1 MKLSLILSA
10 CLLAMLSM
18 QSIYADEYR
27 LGDLQINDPYTRT
40 TPPMVAV
47 AGGFMT
53 VTNNG
58 TEVDTFLG
66 GSAGFVEAVEIHEMA
81 MIDGIMKM
89 RRLENGLQIAP
100 NETVELEPGGYH
112 LMLIKPSEP
121 MKEGDKHK
129 ITLSFKQ
136 AGDIE
141 VELEV
146 KDISA
151 TLE

>member
-1 MKLSLILSA
+1 MKLSLTLSA

-18 QSIYADEYR
+18 QSISADEYR
-27 LGDLQINDPYTRT
+27 LGHLQINDPYTRT
-40 TPPMVAV
+40 TPPMAAV

-58 TEVDTFLG
+58 TESDTFLG
-66 GSAGFVEAVEIHEMA
+66 GSAGFVEAVEIHEMSMA
-81 MIDGIMKM
+81 DGIMKM

-100 NETVELEPGGYH
+100 NETVELKPGGYH

>member
-1 MKLSLILSA
+1 MKLSLTLSA

-18 QSIYADEYR
+18 QSISADEYR
-27 LGDLQINDPYTRT
+27 LGHLQITDPYTRT
-40 TPPMVAV
+40 TPPMAAV

-58 TEVDTFLG
+58 TESDTFLG
-66 GSAGFVEAVEIHEMA
+66 GSAGFVEAVEIHEMSMA
-81 MIDGIMKM
+81 DGIMKM

-100 NETVELEPGGYH
+100 NETVELKPGGYH
-112 LMLIKPSEP
+112 LMLIKPSKP

>member
-1 MKLSLILSA
+1 MKLSLTLSA

-18 QSIYADEYR
+18 QSISADEYR
-27 LGDLQINDPYTRT
+27 LGHLQITDPYTRT
-40 TPPMVAV
+40 TPPMAAV

-58 TEVDTFLG
+58 TESDTFLG
-66 GSAGFVEAVEIHEMA
+66 GNAGFVEAVEIHEMS
-81 MIDGIMKM
+81 MTDGIMKM

-100 NETVELEPGGYH
+100 NETVELKPGGYH

>member
-1 MKLSLILSA
+1 MKLSLTLLA

-18 QSIYADEYR
+18 QSISADEYR
-27 LGDLQINDPYTRT
+27 LGHLQINDPYTRT
-40 TPPMVAV
+40 TPPMAAV

-58 TEVDTFLG
+58 TESDTFLG
-66 GSAGFVEAVEIHEMA
+66 GSAGFVEAVEIHEMSMA
-81 MIDGIMKM
+81 DGIMKM

-100 NETVELEPGGYH
+100 NETVELKPGGYH
-112 LMLIKPSEP
+112 LMLIKPSKP

>member
-1 MKLSLILSA
+1 MKLSLTLSA

-18 QSIYADEYR
+18 QSISADEYR
-27 LGDLQINDPYTRT
+27 LGHLQITDPYTRT

-58 TEVDTFLG
+58 TESDTFLG
-66 GSAGFVEAVEIHEMA
+66 GSAGFVEAVEIHEMSMA
-81 MIDGIMKM
+81 DGIMKM

-100 NETVELEPGGYH
+100 NETVELKPGGYH

>member
-1 MKLSLILSA
+1 MKLSLTLLA

-18 QSIYADEYR
+18 QSISADEYR
-27 LGDLQINDPYTRT
+27 LGHLQINDPYTRT
-40 TPPMVAV
+40 TPPMAAV

-58 TEVDTFLG
+58 TEGDTFLG
-66 GSAGFVEAVEIHEMA
+66 GSAGFVEAVEIHEMSMA
-81 MIDGIMKM
+81 DGIMKM

-100 NETVELEPGGYH
+100 NETVELKPGGYH

>member
-1 MKLSLILSA
+1 MKLSLTLSA

-18 QSIYADEYR
+18 QSISADEYR
-27 LGDLQINDPYTRT
+27 LGHLQITDPYTRT
-40 TPPMVAV
+40 TPPMAAV

-58 TEVDTFLG
+58 TESDTFLG
-66 GSAGFVEAVEIHEMA
+66 GSAGFVEAVEIHEMS
-81 MIDGIMKM
+81 MVDGIMKM
-89 RRLENGLQIAP
+89 RRLESGLQIAP
-100 NETVELEPGGYH
+100 NETVELKPGGYH

>member
-1 MKLSLILSA
+1 MKLSLTLSA

-18 QSIYADEYR
+18 QSISADEYR
-27 LGDLQINDPYTRT
+27 LGHLQITDPYTRT
-40 TPPMVAV
+40 TPPMAAV

-58 TEVDTFLG
+58 TESDTFLG
-66 GSAGFVEAVEIHEMA
+66 GRAGFVEAVEIHEMSMA
-81 MIDGIMKM
+81 DGIMKM

-100 NETVELEPGGYH
+100 NETVELKPGGYH

>member
-1 MKLSLILSA
+1 MKLSLTLSA

-18 QSIYADEYR
+18 QSISADEYR
-27 LGDLQINDPYTRT
+27 LGHLQITDPYTRT
-40 TPPMVAV
+40 TPPMAAV

-58 TEVDTFLG
+58 TESDTFLG
-66 GSAGFVEAVEIHEMA
+66 GSAGFVEAVEIHEMSMA
-81 MIDGIMKM
+81 DGIMKM

-100 NETVELEPGGYH
+100 NETVELKPGGYH

>member
-1 MKLSLILSA
+1 MKLSLTLSA

-18 QSIYADEYR
+18 QSISADEYR
-27 LGDLQINDPYTRT
+27 LGHLQINDPYTRT
-40 TPPMVAV
+40 TPPMAAV

-58 TEVDTFLG
+58 TESDTFLG
-66 GSAGFVEAVEIHEMA
+66 GSAGFVEAVEIHEMSMA
-81 MIDGIMKM
+81 DGIMKM

-100 NETVELEPGGYH
+100 NETVELKPGGYH
-112 LMLIKPSEP
+112 LMLIKPSKP

>member
-1 MKLSLILSA
+1 MKLSLTLLA

-18 QSIYADEYR
+18 QSISADEYR
-27 LGDLQINDPYTRT
+27 LGHLQITDPYTRT
-40 TPPMVAV
+40 TPPMAAV

-58 TEVDTFLG
+58 TESDTFLG
-66 GSAGFVEAVEIHEMA
+66 GSAGFVEAVEIHEMSMA
-81 MIDGIMKM
+81 DGIMKM

-100 NETVELEPGGYH
+100 NETVELKPGGYH

>member
-1 MKLSLILSA
+1 MKLSLTLLA

-18 QSIYADEYR
+18 QSISADEYR
-27 LGDLQINDPYTRT
+27 LGHLQINDPYTRT
-40 TPPMVAV
+40 TPPMAAV

-58 TEVDTFLG
+58 TESDTFLG
-66 GSAGFVEAVEIHEMA
+66 GSAGFVEAVEIHEMSMA
-81 MIDGIMKM
+81 DGIMKM

-100 NETVELEPGGYH
+100 NETVELKPGGYH

>member
-1 MKLSLILSA
+1 MKLSLTLSA
-10 CLLAMLSM
+10 CLVAILSV

-27 LGDLQINDPYTRT
+27 LGNLQINEPYTRT
-40 TPPMVAV
+40 TPPMAAV

-53 VTNNG
+53 ITNSG

-66 GSAGFVEAVEIHEMA
+66 GSASFAEAVEVHEMS
-81 MIDGIMKM
+81 MVDGIMKM
-89 RRLENGLQIAP
+89 RRLENGLQISP
-100 NETVELEPGGYH
+100 NEAVELKPGGYH
-112 LMLIKPSEP
+112 LMLINPSEP
-121 MKEGDKHK
+121 MKEGNKHK
-129 ITLSFKQ
+129 MTLSFKQ

>member
-1 MKLSLILSA
+1 MKLSLTLLA

-18 QSIYADEYR
+18 QSISADE
-27 LGDLQINDPYTRT
+27 
-40 TPPMVAV
+40 

-58 TEVDTFLG
+58 TESDTFLG
-66 GSAGFVEAVEIHEMA
+66 GSAGFVEAVEIHEMSMA
-81 MIDGIMKM
+81 DGIMKM

-100 NETVELEPGGYH
+100 NETVELKPGGYH
-112 LMLIKPSEP
+112 LMLIKPSKP